1 MKPDIGIDDTAR
13 AAVADAL
20 AQVLADTY
28 ALYQKTHL
36 YHWNVQGPRFIA
48 LHELFGKQYE
58 ALWASLDEIAERI
71 RALGALAPTHAEI
84 AKRTTLAADNDPAP
98 SEDAMIA
105 GLLTGNEAL
114 IKSAR
119 SALRAAEDAG
129 DDATADL
136 MTTRCADLEKTA
148 WMLRAHLPA

>member
-13 AAVADAL
+13 AHVADAL

-48 LHELFGKQYE
+48 LHELFGKQYA

-71 RALGALAPTHAEI
+71 RALGELAPTHAEI

-98 SEDAMIA
+98 SENAMIA
-105 GLLTGNEAL
+105 ALLTGNEAL

-119 SALRAAEDAG
+119 AALRAAEDAG

-136 MTTRCADLEKTA
+136 MTTRCGDLEKTA